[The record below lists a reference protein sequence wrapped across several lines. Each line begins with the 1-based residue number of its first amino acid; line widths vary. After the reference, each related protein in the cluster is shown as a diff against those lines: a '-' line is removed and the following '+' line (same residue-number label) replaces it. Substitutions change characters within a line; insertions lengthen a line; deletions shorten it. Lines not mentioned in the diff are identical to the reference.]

1 MGSFV
6 VRKLIDLAITL
17 VGVSSLTFVVLRM
30 TGDPVAMILPPEAT
44 PQQVAETRR
53 AMGLDVGIPEQY
65 VRFMLGALRG
75 DLGDSFRYREP
86 AADLVARSI
95 WPTLQLAALS
105 MLVAVVLGV
114 PMGVLAARHRNTLVD
129 KAVMAISL
137 IGQSM
142 PFFWLGIMLII
153 FFAVRLKWVPTSGSG
168 TPAHLVLP
176 VATMGAYALAR
187 VARLTRSSMLDVLG
201 QDYIRTA
208 RAKGLTE
215 RLILARHALRNA
227 AIPVLTMIGLHF
239 GLLMGGAVVVETIF
253 AWPGLGRLII
263 TSIYLRDYPVVQAG
277 VLYLALVFVVINSLL
292 DLSYG
297 LIDPTVKRA

>member
-1 MGSFV
+1 VGAFFV
-6 VRKLIDLAITL
+6 GKLFDLLITML
-17 VGVSSLTFVVLRM
+17 GVSSLTFVMLRM
-30 TGDPVAMILPPEAT
+30 TGDPVTMILPPEASA
-44 PQQVAETRR
+44 QQVAETRK
-53 AMGLDVGIPEQY
+53 ALGLDVPLPEQY
-65 VRFMLGALRG
+65 GRFLLGAVRG
-75 DLGDSFRYREP
+75 DFGDSFRYREP
-86 AADLVARSI
+86 AINLVARSL
-95 WPTLQLAALS
+95 WPTLQLATLS
-105 MLVAVVLGV
+105 ILVAVLLGV
-114 PMGVLAARHRNTLVD
+114 PMGILAARHRNTLID
-129 KAVMAISL
+129 KAVMAVSL

-153 FFAVRLKWVPTSGSG
+153 LFAVRLRWVPTSGSG

-176 VATMGAYALAR
+176 VVTMGAYALAR
-187 VARLTRSSMLDVLG
+187 IARLTRSSMLDVLG
-201 QDYIRTA
+201 QDYVRTA

-277 VLYLALVFVVINSLL
+277 VLYMALVFVVINGLL
-292 DLSYG
+292 DVSYW
-297 LIDPTVKRA
+297 LIDPTVKQR

>member
-1 MGSFV
+1 VGAFFV
-6 VRKLIDLAITL
+6 GKLLDLIITML
-17 VGVSSLTFVVLRM
+17 GVSSLTFVMLRM
-30 TGDPVAMILPPEAT
+30 TGDPVTMILPPEASA
-44 PQQVAETRR
+44 QQVAETRR
-53 AMGLDVGIPEQY
+53 ALGLDVPLPEQY
-65 VRFMLGALRG
+65 GRFLLGAARG
-75 DLGDSFRYREP
+75 DFGDSFRYREP
-86 AADLVARSI
+86 AINLVARSL
-95 WPTLQLAALS
+95 WPTLQLATLS
-105 MLVAVVLGV
+105 ILVAVLLGV
-114 PMGVLAARHRNTLVD
+114 PMGILAARHRNTLID
-129 KAVMAISL
+129 KAVMAVSL

-153 FFAVRLKWVPTSGSG
+153 LFAVRLRWVPTSGSG

-176 VATMGAYALAR
+176 VVTMGAYALAR
-187 VARLTRSSMLDVLG
+187 IARLTRSSMLDVLG
-201 QDYIRTA
+201 QDYVRTA

-277 VLYLALVFVVINSLL
+277 VLYMALVFVVINGLL
-292 DLSYG
+292 DVSYW
-297 LIDPTVKRA
+297 LIDPTVKQR